1 MTVTLEELL
10 AEVRQGL
17 RRLSPPELLAAMAD
31 GAVVLDVRTPTDR
44 AAYGCIPGSIHAP
57 RTVLEWRVA
66 PDAPLRLPEIEGF
79 AQHLVIVCNDGCSSS
94 LAAATLQRLGFERAT
109 DLVGGILAWAAAG
122 LPLVPPTGDEIG
134 IQTWNNPTWPS
145 NR

>member
-1 MTVTLEELL
+1 M
-10 AEVRQGL
+10 EVGE
-17 RRLSPPELLAAMAD
+17 PA
-31 GAVVLDVRTPTDR
+31 TKT
-44 AAYGCIPGSIHAP
+44 
-57 RTVLEWRVA
+57 
-66 PDAPLRLPEIEGF
+66 
-79 AQHLVIVCNDGCSSS
+79 
-94 LAAATLQRLGFERAT
+94 AATLQRLGFERAT